1 MNKKLIIASTITTLL
16 TLPLVILAFSPG
28 PQPIQQQ
35 NLNINSL
42 IQIVLDII
50 WPVAV
55 AFFIVMFVI
64 AGFQFASARGN
75 PEAIASARNF
85 VIFGVVG
92 IAVAVLAFSIPFV
105 VKNLVQ

>member
-16 TLPLVILAFSPG
+16 ALPLTMLAFSAG
-28 PQPIQQQ
+28 NQPTQQT
-35 NLNINSL
+35 NLDINAL

-50 WPVAV
+50 WPVAI
-55 AFFIVMFVI
+55 AFFIVMFII

-75 PEAIASARNF
+75 PEGVASARNF

-92 IAVAVLAFSIPFV
+92 VAVAVLAFSLPFV
-105 VKNLVQ
+105 VKNLVE